1 MKPRGRL
8 FLIPAPIGDGDPL
21 RILSP
26 EVVEV
31 IRGLRQFVVESERSA
46 GRLLSGV
53 LTPEAL
59 DATEFHVLNEHT
71 DPKTVAGLLEP
82 ALRGIDMGILSEAGC
97 PCVAD
102 PGADLASEAHRRGI
116 RVVPLPG
123 PSSILLALMASGF
136 SGQKFEFLGYLPVKA
151 EVRRAA
157 LKRLEREALRDGA
170 TRIFIE
176 APYRNPALLADALAV
191 LEPETR
197 LCVAVSLGGTSER
210 ILSMDIGRW
219 RSADVSLERKP
230 AVFLLAPKENPGAL
244 TGRPSEGRRRPGT
257 TDRRGTGTPGTAGP
271 RRPRKTKG
279 A

>member
-1 MKPRGRL
+1 M
-8 FLIPAPIGDGDPL
+8 IPAPIGDGDPL

-31 IRGLRQFVVESERSA
+31 IRGLRQFVVESERTA
-46 GRLLSGV
+46 GRLLSRI
-53 LTPEAL
+53 LAPEAL
-59 DATEFHVLNEHT
+59 EETEFHVLNEHT

-82 ALRGIDMGILSEAGC
+82 ALRGSDMGILSEAGC

-136 SGQKFEFLGYLPVKA
+136 SGQRFEFLGYLPVKT
-151 EVRRAA
+151 EERRTA
-157 LKRLEREALRDGA
+157 LKRLEREALRDGS

-197 LCVAVSLGGTSER
+197 LCVAVSLGGASER
-210 ILSMDIGRW
+210 ILSMDIHRW
-219 RSADVSLERKP
+219 RSADFSLERKP
-230 AVFLLAPKENPGAL
+230 AVFLLAPKENPAAL
-244 TGRPSEGRRRPGT
+244 TGRPSEGHLRPGRPGT
-257 TDRRGTGTPGTAGP
+257 TGRRGTGPTAP